1 MINCLAFPFNFK
13 IHSLGSLPSDGLI
26 DKLHGQES
34 ELLGDSLK
42 LTECECQLPLI
53 EGTGEEKNYLQSE
66 NFQKLREK
74 PNDKKNL
81 STLNFLEP
89 QPKSNTRF

>member
-26 DKLHGQES
+26 DKLDGQES

-74 PNDKKNL
+74 PNGKKNL
-81 STLNFLEP
+81 PTLHFLET